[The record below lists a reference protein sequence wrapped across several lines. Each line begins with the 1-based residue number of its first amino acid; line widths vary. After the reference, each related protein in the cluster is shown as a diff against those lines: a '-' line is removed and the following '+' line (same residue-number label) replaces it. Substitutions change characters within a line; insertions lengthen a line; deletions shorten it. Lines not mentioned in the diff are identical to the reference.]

1 MKIELIAVKIK
12 RQEPGFDIHTTIL
25 DSVKNNGQ
33 KLKNGDILIISSK
46 FVSMSENRVVNLA
59 KIRVRKEGSELAKS
73 LKMDPFLAQLV
84 ADEADTIF
92 SGVPGFAL
100 AIKNGVIAPNA
111 GIDRS
116 NVFHGHAILYPKK
129 PYLSG
134 EKIKKHILKIT
145 GKRIGVVLSDSRLM
159 PTRMGTT
166 GVALAVSGFDPVRD
180 ERGRKDLFGNVLRV
194 TQRALADDL
203 CSAAQLIMGEADE
216 GIPIVI
222 ARNTGIKISDKPI
235 DPKSVAVPFGECIYV
250 TGLSNQNLVEK
261 MQKIKSLP

>member
-1 MKIELIAVKIK
+1 MELIAIK
-12 RQEPGFDIHTTIL
+12 TERQQPKFDLYATIL
-25 DSVKNNGQ
+25 DSVKNNNQ

-46 FVSMSENRVVNLA
+46 FVSMSENRVIDLA
-59 KIRVRKEGSELAKS
+59 KIKVKKEGIGLAKS
-73 LKMDPFLAQLV
+73 LNMDPFLAQLV

-100 AIKNGVIAPNA
+100 AIKNGTIAPNA

-116 NVFHGHAILYPKK
+116 NVFHGHAILYPRN
-129 PYLSG
+129 PYLSAENIKKNIPKKTG
-134 EKIKKHILKIT
+134 EKIGI
-145 GKRIGVVLSDSRLM
+145 VLSDSRLM
-159 PTRMGTT
+159 PTRIGTT
-166 GVALAVSGFDPVRD
+166 GVALAVSGFDPVKD

-222 ARNTGIKISDKPI
+222 ARNTGIKLTDKPI
-235 DPKSVAVPFGECIYV
+235 DPKSVVVPFSECIYM
-250 TGLSNQNLVEK
+250 TGLSNQNLIRQMKKV
-261 MQKIKSLP
+261 KSLP